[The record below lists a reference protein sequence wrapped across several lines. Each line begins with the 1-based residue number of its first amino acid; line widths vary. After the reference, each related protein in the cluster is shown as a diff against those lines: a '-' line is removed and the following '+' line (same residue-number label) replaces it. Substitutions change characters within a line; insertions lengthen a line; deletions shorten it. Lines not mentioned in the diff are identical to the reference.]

1 MPVRT
6 LMSPR
11 QRHFCLSLS
20 QTSFEKRC
28 LYDDFFEKK
37 YFSET
42 SSSSGRQGLEPV
54 VSLDLPLL
62 LAIGHSAAAHNS
74 RFTFFEMTQFRID
87 LGVSFLSEIEYTHVV
102 VT

>member
-1 MPVRT
+1 
-6 LMSPR
+6 MSPR

-20 QTSFEKRC
+20 QTSLENRC

-62 LAIGHSAAAHNS
+62 LAKKIGHSAAAHNS

>member
-1 MPVRT
+1 
-6 LMSPR
+6 MSPR

-28 LYDDFFEKK
+28 LYDDFFGNKC
-37 YFSET
+37 FSCLPVLED
-42 SSSSGRQGLEPV
+42 RVEPV